1 MAESDMKTISE
12 LDVYNNTLN
21 NESILPIVVNPDN
34 HKVTKKITVPAL
46 KSSIAGYSITGT
58 LTAGS
63 TSITLNSAAQAAF
76 NDTTP
81 YTVGYRV
88 SNDSKNYIC
97 INSCA
102 AGNWATNGVNFA
114 EYPLID
120 SNSTVDIY
128 TNVWGVNPTTVSI
141 SGSSITLTFPAQSSN
156 IQVKVRV
163 M

>member
-34 HKVTKKITVPAL
+34 HKVTKKIIVPAL

-88 SNDSKNYIC
+88 SKDSKNYIC
-97 INSCA
+97 RYS
-102 AGNWATNGVNFA
+102 
-114 EYPLID
+114 
-120 SNSTVDIY
+120 
-128 TNVWGVNPTTVSI
+128 
-141 SGSSITLTFPAQSSN
+141 
-156 IQVKVRV
+156 
-163 M
+163 